1 MIEKKFF
8 GIILSFIICLM
19 AYAEGVEKELY
30 WYLGASMSKPGKEIV
45 QKFNHDNKSFK
56 VLLITGGSGQLL
68 SKIIASEKGDIYT
81 PASTFFLEKAI
92 KSGVAKSYRK
102 FIEQVPVFGLASQL
116 ENKKLTFYDLISGKY
131 KLAVGNPK
139 TMALGQT
146 FLEIKKKMG
155 KKFAKQIKKNEFLY
169 AVNITQIVNYILTG
183 TVDAGLIF
191 DSVAKANKIDY
202 IEIPEKFNIPEY
214 AYLAVLNSCSN
225 VKYAEIFEEYI
236 YQHKDVFEKYGFML
250 IK

>member
-1 MIEKKFF
+1 MIKKLFWF
-8 GIILSFIICLM
+8 ILSLIICLSLW
-19 AYAEGVEKELY
+19 GKTPTKELY

-45 QKFNHDNKSFK
+45 RKFNLENKEFK
-56 VLLITGGSGQLL
+56 VFLVTGGSGQLL
-68 SKIIASEKGDIYT
+68 SKIIASEKGDIYS

-92 KSGVAKSYRK
+92 NSNVVKKYRK

-155 KKFAKQIKKNEFLY
+155 TELAEQIKKNEFLY

-191 DSVAKANKIDY
+191 DSVAKTNKIDY

-214 AYLAVLNSCSN
+214 AYLVVLNSCQDM
-225 VKYAEIFEEYI
+225 KRADIFEEYI
-236 YQHKDVFEKYGFML
+236 YQHKDIFEKYDFML
-250 IK
+250 IR